1 MSACHNAERCVAY
14 DRATKTA
21 PWVDR
26 CPLCEDCLVVTAR
39 DIRRLP
45 ADHADLEQHLWLDQ
59 LGQHLDSQ
67 PIGSGETPM
76 PMAGHVDAL
85 RREIVQVVT
94 TWAEILADRCS
105 LATAGRDPAVLL
117 ATHVGRLAMLGPQ
130 VVNGPTRHDPPVE
143 MVGLDAI
150 ADLRHL
156 HRRAL
161 AVTGITSD
169 TRDMPGHCPNIKC
182 SAPAL
187 RHNNGSDQVYCAR
200 CGKVQTLDDYDR
212 YGNAFLRGAA

>member
-1 MSACHNAERCVAY
+1 MTACHNAERCVAY

-26 CPLCEDCLVVTAR
+26 CPLCEDCLAVTAR

-45 ADHADLEQHLWLDQ
+45 HDHNDLEDHLWLDQ

-67 PIGSGETPM
+67 PIGCGETPM

-85 RREIVQVVT
+85 QRQIVHVIGTWDEIMR
-94 TWAEILADRCS
+94 DRCGLS
-105 LATAGRDPAVLL
+105 GAGADLL
-117 ATHVGRLAMLGPQ
+117 AAHVERLAMLGPQ
-130 VVNGPTRHDPPVE
+130 VINGPTRHDPPVE
-143 MVGLDAI
+143 QTGLDAI

-169 TRDMPGHCPNIKC
+169 TRRLPGYCPKRTC
-182 SAPAL
+182 GYPGL
-187 RHNNGSDQVYCAR
+187 RHDNGSDQVHCVR
-200 CGKVQTLDDYDR
+200 CGHVQTLDDYDR
-212 YGNAFLRGAA
+212 YGNVFLRGAA